1 MNEKDVNSVLW
12 FYRQTVRTLLEKGD
26 TDMIPNSS
34 KDHAS
39 IILQEMLKFAR
50 TSFRAYS
57 GGLAR
62 DVWNDGV
69 LDEIVAAANRGVDV
83 RIVVAKGSADGIR
96 EDVRRF
102 VTCVPASLDAGMRE
116 KIESVDHFSVADA
129 RAIRIENDRAARKAV
144 FCANNPAVADLLA
157 KTHKAIA
164 RTIEA
169 A

>member
-1 MNEKDVNSVLW
+1 MSENPDLVNGLFILAV
-12 FYRQTVRTLLEKGD
+12 YRVGG
-26 TDMIPNSS
+26 IPFGFLVG
-34 KDHAS
+34 K
-39 IILQEMLKFAR
+39 M
-50 TSFRAYS
+50 
-57 GGLAR
+57 
-62 DVWNDGV
+62 
-69 LDEIVAAANRGVDV
+69 RGVDV